1 MNHMTVATTQAQ
13 KGFYPTPPTLA
24 AKLVDGIKMHH
35 SISILEPS
43 AGTGNLILALAPAF
57 RRFYYS
63 NAYYG
68 RMQLNVDCCEIDPA
82 LRGILQENF
91 SAKALDTC
99 KEAQKQLLKAEGCDN
114 ERELSDNSRTVY
126 DFLRD
131 QEILLDHTKVRIAH
145 DDFLSYHTENHYGA
159 TRS

>member
-1 MNHMTVATTQAQ
+1 MNHITVATTQAQ

-35 SISILEPS
+35 SMSILEPS

-57 RRFYYS
+57 GRLYYS
-63 NAYYG
+63 SPYYDG
-68 RMQLNVDCCEIDPA
+68 MKLNVDCCEIDPA

-91 SAKALDTC
+91 SAKALDAC
-99 KEAQKQLLKAEGCDN
+99 KEAQKQLLKAEGC
-114 ERELSDNSRTVY
+114 REWDLSDDSRTVY

-131 QEILLDHTKVRIAH
+131 QKTLLDHTKVRIAH